1 MKDFASTLR
10 EARTQGG
17 LTLEALARKAGTEKG
32 YLSGIERR
40 KVNPPSPRITKKL
53 ARTLGLD
60 VQVLLVHA
68 FVERAPLEIREIMRT
83 GALRELAERHYP
95 DVPLVRQAL

>member
-40 KVNPPSPRITKKL
+40 KVNPPSPRITRKL

-60 VQVLLVHA
+60 VQEFLVHA
-68 FVERAPLEIREIMRT
+68 FVEKAPMEIREIMRT
-83 GALRELAERHYP
+83 GALRELSDRRHP
-95 DVPLVRQAL
+95 STQL